1 LLCGVTVVAAEAD
14 GNLAP
19 PPQPGKSV
27 SSWLRQWSLP
37 DENERS
43 HASVRS
49 AFREIV
55 APASH
60 CTVRVLSDDLQTALG
75 IVVHAKGL
83 VLTKASEVTTGRLEC
98 VLPDRRRLPA
108 RRISSREDLDLAIL
122 RIPAEKLPVVEWS
135 ELSSPQVGSWL
146 ATPNIDGEPAAIG
159 VVSMAV
165 QQIPPPLPV
174 LGVGLGAIEGG
185 VLVQGVGPGTGAAR
199 AGLRPGDVIT
209 KVNGQA
215 TQSPDALTEKI
226 RRLFPGDRVTLVI
239 VRAGE
244 TMNMTATLGDR
255 SRAGQQEQA
264 ELMDS
269 LGGPLSRRRA
279 GFASVLQ
286 HDTVLRPRDCGGP
299 VVDLDGKVVGVNIAR
314 ASRVATYALPSSL
327 VRSAMAEMLTQGQAV
342 SPEQPVAAVGA
353 R

>member
-1 LLCGVTVVAAEAD
+1 
-14 GNLAP
+14 
-19 PPQPGKSV
+19 
-27 SSWLRQWSLP
+27 
-37 DENERS
+37 
-43 HASVRS
+43 
-49 AFREIV
+49 
-55 APASH
+55 
-60 CTVRVLSDDLQTALG
+60 VLSDDLQIALG
-75 IVVHAKGL
+75 IVVHPAGF

-98 VLPDRRRLPA
+98 ILPDRRRLPA
-108 RRISSREDLDLAIL
+108 RRVSSRDDLDLAIL
-122 RIPAEKLPVVEWS
+122 KVPAEKLPVVEWS
-135 ELSSPQVGSWL
+135 ESSAPDVGSWL

-159 VVSMAV
+159 VVSTAV

-174 LGVGLGAIEGG
+174 LGVGLGTIEGG
-185 VLVQGVGPGTGAAR
+185 VLVTGVGPGTGAAR

-209 KVNGQA
+209 KVNGRA
-215 TQSPDALTEKI
+215 AQSPSSLTEMI
-226 RRLFPGDRVTLVI
+226 RRLFPGDRVTLMV

-327 VRSAMAEMLTQGQAV
+327 VRPAMAEMLTQGLAGAA
-342 SPEQPVAAVGA
+342 EQPVAAVG